1 MKTSFLFFSLAISL
15 SARSQAVS
23 GLYTGT
29 LYNDTTKLLQNY
41 QLALSEYKGKITG
54 YSYTTFVINDTFYYG
69 IRSIKASVK
78 ADKLIVEEDK
88 MIVNNF
94 PEVPAKGVRRLTVIP
109 ISAKQDT
116 LSSLSGRWETNRTK
130 KWLPVTGS
138 IQVARDN
145 DSANSALIGHL
156 KELQLIGVADQPAIA
171 IAKVPEV
178 VSKAPVAIG
187 NGKKVPVKSEPV
199 KINTPPVVPAAATT
213 LSYTERKSKVMET
226 IVCTGDSLL
235 LSFYD
240 NGVVDGDVISV
251 YVNGTNIISSVRLT
265 ESALRRTIV
274 FNAAN
279 GLLEVKLVA
288 ENMGT
293 LPPNTGLLI
302 VQDGT
307 NKYNLNFSADMQTN
321 ASIIFSKKK

>member
-15 SARSQAVS
+15 SARSQTVS

-54 YSYTTFVINDTFYYG
+54 YSYTTFVKNDTFYYG
-69 IRSIKASVK
+69 IRSIKASLK

-94 PEVPAKGVRRLTVIP
+94 PEAPAKGVRRLTVMP
-109 ISAKQDT
+109 ISAEQDT

-138 IQVARDN
+138 IQVTRDN

-156 KELQLIGVADQPAIA
+156 KELQLIAVAEPPAIVT
-171 IAKVPEV
+171 AKVPEV
-178 VSKAPVAIG
+178 VSKVPVAIG

-199 KINTPPVVPAAATT
+199 KINTP
-213 LSYTERKSKVMET
+213 
-226 IVCTGDSLL
+226 LL
-235 LSFYD
+235 Y
-240 NGVVDGDVISV
+240 
-251 YVNGTNIISSVRLT
+251 RQQP
-265 ESALRRTIV
+265 
-274 FNAAN
+274 
-279 GLLEVKLVA
+279 LLYHTPSEKA
-288 ENMGT
+288 
-293 LPPNTGLLI
+293 
-302 VQDGT
+302 
-307 NKYNLNFSADMQTN
+307 KYWRP
-321 ASIIFSKKK
+321 